1 MRPREEVLG
10 SRIPRGATQNSK
22 SPHRG
27 GLDVETTRSRGGD
40 VLSAHP
46 WAHRIATEGNRGGG
60 TEAGYPPVE
69 IERSPRS
76 RLIAGCA
83 KIRIAARP
91 WLRRRRN
98 RNGDPEDRAYLTIYL
113 SNCTRGF
120 PRQHD
125 TRGMRG
131 GGVLTRLYLG
141 SIINQGVVMI

>member
-46 WAHRIATEGNRGGG
+46 WAHRIAAEGNRGGG

-98 RNGDPEDRAYLTIYL
+98 RNGDPEDRAVPNRYLVPEGTNKKVASLDPMKDKAPGENSESCWCNI
-113 SNCTRGF
+113 T
-120 PRQHD
+120 
-125 TRGMRG
+125 
-131 GGVLTRLYLG
+131 
-141 SIINQGVVMI
+141 